1 MDLPQCIA
9 MFQTNLQHT
18 SSTLCAYLG
27 AQGLVFGAKKV
38 SEVLPCLLTGHT
50 PSPPPLHEWLFIA
63 QIAAAA
69 GAAGEGGGGRGAVR
83 LSLYTSAIITCHS
96 ID

>member
-1 MDLPQCIA
+1 

-38 SEVLPCLLTGHT
+38 SQVLPCLLTGHT

-69 GAAGEGGGGRGAVR
+69 GAAGEEGGRGGGYLSGEEGAV
-83 LSLYTSAIITCHS
+83 L
-96 ID
+96 